1 MAEQKVY
8 EIAQNGTT
16 EDFTLIKQPLD
27 EAFYRL
33 TLLFEH
39 GDGSGVT
46 GLPTGFGELD
56 RLTSGLQKSNLVI
69 LAARPSMGKT
79 SLALNMAEHVAVTLQ
94 KPVALFSLEM
104 SKAEIAQRLLC
115 SVGKVDQSRLRMGQ
129 LEDGDWMRVTG
140 AMETLGGAP
149 LYIDDSGAMTVM
161 EMRAKARRLSA
172 RQPGGLALVVVDY
185 IQLMQASTPT
195 DNRVQEISQISRS
208 LKMLARDL
216 DVPVLA
222 LSQLSRAVEQRQDKR
237 PVLSDLR
244 ESGAIEQD
252 ADVVMFIYR
261 DAYYRKSEGE
271 EVRPDDPSNDLSEL
285 HHRQAPQRA
294 RRHGQPALPV
304 ALHALRRRLR
314 LRPDRSCVYP
324 GAVSTS
330 PATATVVVGAQWG
343 DEGKGKIVD
352 LLAESFAVVAR
363 YQGGNNAG
371 HTVQVG
377 DETFKF
383 RLLPSGILFPGKLCV
398 LGNGVVLDPEVLCEE
413 LDELASRGRSAEGLR
428 ISGNAHLVMPWHR
441 VLDQASELHLGAL
454 AIGTTRRGI
463 GPTYADKAA
472 RVGIRVQDL
481 LDAKILREK
490 IATALELK
498 NEQLGFLYG
507 IGRLD
512 AGAIQASAARYAERL
527 APYIADVSLLVNDAL
542 DRGEPVLC
550 EGAQGTLLDLDHG
563 TYPFVTSSN
572 PIAGFACVGLGHGP
586 DARRRRR
593 GRRQGVP
600 HARGRGAVP
609 ERGRAR
615 GERGA
620 ARGRRRVRHR
630 HRAARGAAAG
640 STSSGCATPRAS
652 TASPSSC

>member
-1 MAEQKVY
+1 VSTPERDDVSGRLPPQDLDAEQSVLGAMLLSEAAVSEATEVLKPEDFYRGGHGEIFAAMVDLYQSSEPIDQVSVCDRLDQRGSLDQVGGRPSVFALAEAVPVVTNARRYAEIVKEMALLRGLIRVGSEVAQLGYDRPGDTRELLDMAEQKVY

-27 EAFYRL
+27 EAFHRL
-33 TLLFEH
+33 TLLFEQ

-104 SKAEIAQRLLC
+104 SKAELAQRLLC
-115 SVGKVDQSRLRMGQ
+115 SVGKVDQSRLKQGQ

-185 IQLMQASTPT
+185 IQLMQASVQT

-216 DVPVLA
+216 DVPVVA

-261 DAYYRKSEGE
+261 DAYYRRSEGE

-285 HHRQAPQRA
+285 HVAKHRN
-294 RRHGQPALPV
+294 GPV
-304 ALHALRRRLR
+304 GTINLRFQSRYTRF
-314 LRPDRSCVYP
+314 
-324 GAVSTS
+324 
-330 PATATVVVGAQWG
+330 
-343 DEGKGKIVD
+343 VD
-352 LLAESFAVVAR
+352 D
-363 YQGGNNAG
+363 Y
-371 HTVQVG
+371 
-377 DETFKF
+377 
-383 RLLPSGILFPGKLCV
+383 
-398 LGNGVVLDPEVLCEE
+398 
-413 LDELASRGRSAEGLR
+413 
-428 ISGNAHLVMPWHR
+428 
-441 VLDQASELHLGAL
+441 
-454 AIGTTRRGI
+454 
-463 GPTYADKAA
+463 
-472 RVGIRVQDL
+472 
-481 LDAKILREK
+481 
-490 IATALELK
+490 
-498 NEQLGFLYG
+498 
-507 IGRLD
+507 
-512 AGAIQASAARYAERL
+512 ASA
-527 APYIADVSLLVNDAL
+527 
-542 DRGEPVLC
+542 
-550 EGAQGTLLDLDHG
+550 
-563 TYPFVTSSN
+563 
-572 PIAGFACVGLGHGP
+572 
-586 DARRRRR
+586 
-593 GRRQGVP
+593 
-600 HARGRGAVP
+600 
-609 ERGRAR
+609 RA
-615 GERGA
+615 
-620 ARGRRRVRHR
+620 
-630 HRAARGAAAG
+630 
-640 STSSGCATPRAS
+640 
-652 TASPSSC
+652 

>member
-1 MAEQKVY
+1 MSTPERDDVSGRLPPQDLDAEQSVLGAMLLSEAAVSEATEVLKPEDFYRGGHGEIFAAMVDLYQSSEPIDQVSVCDRLDQRGSLDQVGGRPSVFALAEAVPVVTNARRYAEIVKEMALLRGLIRVGSEVAQLGYDRPGDTRELLDMAEQKVY

-27 EAFYRL
+27 EAFHRL
-33 TLLFEH
+33 TLLFEQ

-104 SKAEIAQRLLC
+104 SKAELAQRLLC
-115 SVGKVDQSRLRMGQ
+115 SVGKVDQSRLKQGQ

-185 IQLMQASTPT
+185 IQLMQASVQT

-216 DVPVLA
+216 DVPVVA

-261 DAYYRKSEGE
+261 DAYYRRSEGE

-285 HHRQAPQRA
+285 HVAKHRN
-294 RRHGQPALPV
+294 GPV
-304 ALHALRRRLR
+304 GTINLRFQSRYTRF
-314 LRPDRSCVYP
+314 
-324 GAVSTS
+324 
-330 PATATVVVGAQWG
+330 
-343 DEGKGKIVD
+343 VD
-352 LLAESFAVVAR
+352 D
-363 YQGGNNAG
+363 Y
-371 HTVQVG
+371 
-377 DETFKF
+377 
-383 RLLPSGILFPGKLCV
+383 
-398 LGNGVVLDPEVLCEE
+398 
-413 LDELASRGRSAEGLR
+413 
-428 ISGNAHLVMPWHR
+428 
-441 VLDQASELHLGAL
+441 
-454 AIGTTRRGI
+454 
-463 GPTYADKAA
+463 
-472 RVGIRVQDL
+472 
-481 LDAKILREK
+481 
-490 IATALELK
+490 
-498 NEQLGFLYG
+498 
-507 IGRLD
+507 
-512 AGAIQASAARYAERL
+512 ASA
-527 APYIADVSLLVNDAL
+527 
-542 DRGEPVLC
+542 
-550 EGAQGTLLDLDHG
+550 
-563 TYPFVTSSN
+563 
-572 PIAGFACVGLGHGP
+572 
-586 DARRRRR
+586 
-593 GRRQGVP
+593 
-600 HARGRGAVP
+600 
-609 ERGRAR
+609 RA
-615 GERGA
+615 
-620 ARGRRRVRHR
+620 
-630 HRAARGAAAG
+630 
-640 STSSGCATPRAS
+640 
-652 TASPSSC
+652 

>member
-1 MAEQKVY
+1 M
-8 EIAQNGTT
+8 
-16 EDFTLIKQPLD
+16 
-27 EAFYRL
+27 
-33 TLLFEH
+33 
-39 GDGSGVT
+39 
-46 GLPTGFGELD
+46 
-56 RLTSGLQKSNLVI
+56 
-69 LAARPSMGKT
+69 
-79 SLALNMAEHVAVTLQ
+79 
-94 KPVALFSLEM
+94 
-104 SKAEIAQRLLC
+104 
-115 SVGKVDQSRLRMGQ
+115 
-129 LEDGDWMRVTG
+129 
-140 AMETLGGAP
+140 
-149 LYIDDSGAMTVM
+149 
-161 EMRAKARRLSA
+161 
-172 RQPGGLALVVVDY
+172 
-185 IQLMQASTPT
+185 
-195 DNRVQEISQISRS
+195 QEISQISRS

-237 PVLSDLR
+237 PMLSDLR

-285 HHRQAPQRA
+285 HRGQAPQRA
-294 RRHGQPALPV
+294 GRHDQPALPV

-314 LRPDRSCVYP
+314 PAARSLGVVDYP
-324 GAVSTS
+324 AAVSTA
-330 PATATVVVGAQWG
+330 ATATVVVGAQWG

-413 LDELASRGRSAEGLR
+413 LDELGARGRSAAGLR

-441 VLDQASELHLGAL
+441 VLDQASELHLGRA
-454 AIGTTRRGI
+454 
-463 GPTYADKAA
+463 ADRHDAA
-472 RVGIRVQDL
+472 RHRAG
-481 LDAKILREK
+481 LRRQGG
-490 IATALELK
+490 ARRHPRAGPARHARSCARRSTTALELK

-512 AGAIQASAARYAERL
+512 AEAIQASAARHAERL
-527 APYIADVSLLVNDAL
+527 APYIADVSLLVNEAL
-542 DRGEPVLC
+542 DRGEAVLC

-572 PIAGFACVGLGHGP
+572 PIAGGACVGLGIGPTRIGAVAGVAKAYLTRVGEGPFPSEAEAAAADALREAGGEFGTVTGRPRRCGWLDLVGLRYAARVNGFTELVLTKLDVLSGGARRSPSASAYRLPRRHGQRALP
-586 DARRRRR
+586 RAPVRLPPRRAGVGDARRAGASRST
-593 GRRQGVP
+593 
-600 HARGRGAVP
+600 ARGISTDLPPAAQRYVAFVA
-609 ERGRAR
+609 ERLGIPV
-615 GERGA
+615 GLVSVGQ
-620 ARGRRRVRHR
+620 RRDQVLT
-630 HRAARGAAAG
+630 AD
-640 STSSGCATPRAS
+640 AS
-652 TASPSSC
+652 TTTARALAST